1 VLIVDDILLFP
12 AHSLM
17 FILRGIQ
24 NAAQQEL
31 TNEADTI
38 RQELREL
45 YMMLETGRI
54 GEKEFDERES
64 ALFDRLEATKGR
76 MEGADP
82 RSEESD
88 TRDEG

>member
-1 VLIVDDILLFP
+1 MLIVDDILLVP

-17 FILRGIQ
+17 FIFRGIQ

-31 TNEADTI
+31 ANEADRI

-54 GEKEFDERES
+54 GEKEFDERER
-64 ALFDRLEATKGR
+64 ALFDRLEAIKGR
-76 MEGADP
+76 TKSRETDI
-82 RSEESD
+82 
-88 TRDEG
+88 TDEG